1 MTTREEMLIRGLEGL
16 GLPSQERT
24 VLLLG
29 RFADL
34 LLRWNRTY
42 NLTAIREESEVVT
55 HHLLDSA
62 ALVPMIGKIAPEAQT
77 LLDVG
82 SGGGLPAVPT
92 ALLRPDLSVHAV
104 DTVKKKVTFLQQAQI
119 ELGLKNFRAHH
130 TRVENLRLSPF
141 DVITSR
147 AFASLAD
154 FTSLTEHLLKPSGV
168 WLAMKGVVPEEEM
181 AALPDFVRVRE
192 ILPMTVPGLHE
203 SRHLIVMERNERCGL
218 S

>member
-1 MTTREEMLIRGLEGL
+1 MSAREEMLARGLEGL
-16 GLPSQERT
+16 GLSSEERT

-130 TRVENLRLSPF
+130 ARVENLRLSPF

>member
-130 TRVENLRLSPF
+130 ARVENLRLSPF

-203 SRHLIVMERNERCGL
+203 SRHLIVMGRNERCGL

>member
-1 MTTREEMLIRGLEGL
+1 MTAREEMLARGLEGL
-16 GLPSQERT
+16 GLPSDERT
-24 VLLLG
+24 VTLLG
-29 RFADL
+29 CFADL

-62 ALVPMIGKIAPEAQT
+62 ALVPMIAKIAPEAKT

-130 TRVENLRLSPF
+130 ARVENLRLSPF

-154 FTSLTEHLLKPSGV
+154 FTSLTEHLLKPSGL
-168 WLAMKGVVPEEEM
+168 WFAMKGVVPEEEI
-181 AALPDFVRVRE
+181 AALPGFVRVRE

-203 SRHLIVMERNERCGL
+203 SRHLIVMERNEGCGL

>member
-119 ELGLKNFRAHH
+119 ELGLKNFHAHH
-130 TRVENLRLSPF
+130 ARVENLRLSPF

-168 WLAMKGVVPEEEM
+168 WLAMKGGVPEEEM

>member
-1 MTTREEMLIRGLEGL
+1 MSDREEMLVRGLEGL
-16 GLPSQERT
+16 GLPSDERT
-24 VLLLG
+24 VTQLG

-42 NLTAIREESEVVT
+42 NLTAIRDESEVVT

-62 ALVPMIGKIAPEAQT
+62 ALVPMIGRVAPEART

-130 TRVENLRLSPF
+130 ARVENLRLSPF

-154 FTSLTEHLLKPSGV
+154 FTSLTEHLLKPDGL

-203 SRHLIVMERNERCGL
+203 SRHLIVMERNEGCGQ

>member
-1 MTTREEMLIRGLEGL
+1 MTAREEMLARGLEGL
-16 GLPSQERT
+16 GLPSDERT
-24 VLLLG
+24 VTLLG
-29 RFADL
+29 CFADL

-62 ALVPMIGKIAPEAQT
+62 ALVPMIAKIAPEAKT

-130 TRVENLRLSPF
+130 ARVENLCLSPF

-154 FTSLTEHLLKPSGV
+154 FTSLTEHLLKPSGL
-168 WLAMKGVVPEEEM
+168 WLAMKGVVPEEEI
-181 AALPDFVRVRE
+181 AALPGFVRVRE

-203 SRHLIVMERNERCGL
+203 SRHLIVMGRNERCGL

>member
-82 SGGGLPAVPT
+82 SGGGLPSVPT

-130 TRVENLRLSPF
+130 ARVENLRLSPF

>member
-130 TRVENLRLSPF
+130 ARVENLRLSPF

-154 FTSLTEHLLKPSGV
+154 FTSLTEHLLKPSGA

>member
-1 MTTREEMLIRGLEGL
+1 MTAREEMLARGLEGL
-16 GLPSQERT
+16 GLPSDERT
-24 VLLLG
+24 VTLLG
-29 RFADL
+29 RFAAL

-62 ALVPMIGKIAPEAQT
+62 ALVPMIAKIAPEAKT

-130 TRVENLRLSPF
+130 ARVENLRLSPF

-168 WLAMKGVVPEEEM
+168 WLAMKGGVPEEEM
-181 AALPDFVRVRE
+181 AALPDFVRVQE

-203 SRHLIVMERNERCGL
+203 SRHLIVMGRNERCGL

>member
-92 ALLRPDLSVHAV
+92 AMLRPDLSVHAV

-130 TRVENLRLSPF
+130 ARVENLRLSPF

>member
-1 MTTREEMLIRGLEGL
+1 MSAREEMLARGLEGL
-16 GLPSQERT
+16 GLPSEERT

-42 NLTAIREESEVVT
+42 NLAAIREESEVVT

-130 TRVENLRLSPF
+130 ARVENLRLSPF

>member
-1 MTTREEMLIRGLEGL
+1 MTAREEMLARGLEGL
-16 GLPSQERT
+16 GLPSDERT
-24 VLLLG
+24 VTLLG

-62 ALVPMIGKIAPEAQT
+62 ALVPMIAKIAPEAET

-104 DTVKKKVTFLQQAQI
+104 DTVKKKSPFCS
-119 ELGLKNFRAHH
+119 R
-130 TRVENLRLSPF
+130 RRLSWASRTF
-141 DVITSR
+141 ARITHGWR
-147 AFASLAD
+147 ICVFPR
-154 FTSLTEHLLKPSGV
+154 LT
-168 WLAMKGVVPEEEM
+168 
-181 AALPDFVRVRE
+181 
-192 ILPMTVPGLHE
+192 
-203 SRHLIVMERNERCGL
+203 
-218 S
+218 

>member
-1 MTTREEMLIRGLEGL
+1 MSAREEMLARGLEGL
-16 GLPSQERT
+16 GLPSEERT

-92 ALLRPDLSVHAV
+92 ALLRSDLSVHAV

-130 TRVENLRLSPF
+130 ARVENLRLSPF

>member
-1 MTTREEMLIRGLEGL
+1 MTTREEMLICGLEGL

-130 TRVENLRLSPF
+130 ARVENLRLSPF

>member
-1 MTTREEMLIRGLEGL
+1 MTAREEMLARGLEGL
-16 GLPSQERT
+16 GLPSDERT
-24 VLLLG
+24 VTLLG
-29 RFADL
+29 CFADL

-62 ALVPMIGKIAPEAQT
+62 ALVPMIAKIAPEAKT

-130 TRVENLRLSPF
+130 ARVENLRLSPF

-154 FTSLTEHLLKPSGV
+154 FTSLTEHLLKPSGL
-168 WLAMKGVVPEEEM
+168 WLAMKGVVPEEEI
-181 AALPDFVRVRE
+181 AALPGFVRVRE

-203 SRHLIVMERNERCGL
+203 SRHLIVMERNEGCGL

>member
-130 TRVENLRLSPF
+130 ARVENLRLSPF

-192 ILPMTVPGLHE
+192 ILPMTVPELHE

>member
-130 TRVENLRLSPF
+130 ARVENLRLSPF

-154 FTSLTEHLLKPSGV
+154 FTSLTEHLLKSSGV

>member
-42 NLTAIREESEVVT
+42 NLTSIREESEVVT

-130 TRVENLRLSPF
+130 ARVENLRLSPF

>member
-62 ALVPMIGKIAPEAQT
+62 ALVPMIGKTAPEAQT

-130 TRVENLRLSPF
+130 ARVENLRLSPF

>member
-55 HHLLDSA
+55 HHLLDSV

-130 TRVENLRLSPF
+130 ARVENLRLSPF

>member
-1 MTTREEMLIRGLEGL
+1 MTAREEMLARGLEGL
-16 GLPSQERT
+16 GLPSDERT
-24 VLLLG
+24 VTLLG
-29 RFADL
+29 RFAAL

-62 ALVPMIGKIAPEAQT
+62 ALVPMIAKIAPEAKT

-104 DTVKKKVTFLQQAQI
+104 DTVKKKVTFLAQI

-130 TRVENLRLSPF
+130 ARVENLRLSPF

-168 WLAMKGVVPEEEM
+168 WLAMKGGVPEEEM

-203 SRHLIVMERNERCGL
+203 SRHLIVMGRNERCGL

>member
-1 MTTREEMLIRGLEGL
+1 MTAREEMLARGLEGL
-16 GLPSQERT
+16 GLPSDERT
-24 VLLLG
+24 VTLLG
-29 RFADL
+29 CFADL

-62 ALVPMIGKIAPEAQT
+62 ALVPMIAKIAPEAKT

-130 TRVENLRLSPF
+130 ARVENLCLSPF

-154 FTSLTEHLLKPSGV
+154 FTSLTEHLLKPSGL
-168 WLAMKGVVPEEEM
+168 WLAMKGVVPEEEI
-181 AALPDFVRVRE
+181 AALPGFVRVRE

-203 SRHLIVMERNERCGL
+203 SRHLIVMERNEGCGL

>member
-1 MTTREEMLIRGLEGL
+1 MTAREEMLARGLEGL
-16 GLPSQERT
+16 GLPSDERT
-24 VLLLG
+24 VTLLG
-29 RFADL
+29 CFADL

-62 ALVPMIGKIAPEAQT
+62 ALVPMIAKIAPKAKT

-130 TRVENLRLSPF
+130 ARVENLRLSPF

-154 FTSLTEHLLKPSGV
+154 FTSLTEHLLKPSGL
-168 WLAMKGVVPEEEM
+168 WFAMKGVVPEEEI
-181 AALPDFVRVRE
+181 AALPGFVRVRE

-203 SRHLIVMERNERCGL
+203 SRHLIVMERNEGCGL

>member
-130 TRVENLRLSPF
+130 ARVENLRLSPF

>member
-1 MTTREEMLIRGLEGL
+1 MTAREEMLARGLEGL
-16 GLPSQERT
+16 GLPSDERT
-24 VLLLG
+24 VTLLG
-29 RFADL
+29 CFADL

-62 ALVPMIGKIAPEAQT
+62 ALVPMIAKIAPEAKT

-119 ELGLKNFRAHH
+119 ELGLKKFRAHH
-130 TRVENLRLSPF
+130 ARVENLCLSPF

-154 FTSLTEHLLKPSGV
+154 FTSLTEHLLKPSGL
-168 WLAMKGVVPEEEM
+168 WLAMKGVVPEEEI
-181 AALPDFVRVRE
+181 AALPGFVRVRE

-203 SRHLIVMERNERCGL
+203 SRHLIVMERNEGCGL

>member
-130 TRVENLRLSPF
+130 ARVENLRLSPF

-203 SRHLIVMERNERCGL
+203 SRHLIVMERNERCEL

>member
-62 ALVPMIGKIAPEAQT
+62 ALVPMIAKIAPEAKT

-130 TRVENLRLSPF
+130 ARVENLRLSPF

-168 WLAMKGVVPEEEM
+168 WLAMKGGVPEEEM

-203 SRHLIVMERNERCGL
+203 SRHLIVMGRNERCGL

>member
-1 MTTREEMLIRGLEGL
+1 MTARKEMLARGLEGL
-16 GLPSQERT
+16 GLPSDERT
-24 VLLLG
+24 VTLLG
-29 RFADL
+29 CFADL

-62 ALVPMIGKIAPEAQT
+62 ALVPMIAKIAPEAKT

-130 TRVENLRLSPF
+130 ARVENLRLSPF

-154 FTSLTEHLLKPSGV
+154 FTSLTEHLLKPSGL
-168 WLAMKGVVPEEEM
+168 WLAMKGVVPEEEI
-181 AALPDFVRVRE
+181 AALPGFVRVRE

-203 SRHLIVMERNERCGL
+203 SRHLIVMERNEGCGL

>member
-1 MTTREEMLIRGLEGL
+1 MTAREEMLARGLEGL
-16 GLPSQERT
+16 GLPSDERT
-24 VLLLG
+24 VTLLG
-29 RFADL
+29 CFADL

-62 ALVPMIGKIAPEAQT
+62 ALVPMIAKIAPEAKT

-130 TRVENLRLSPF
+130 ARVENLRLSPF

-154 FTSLTEHLLKPSGV
+154 FTSLTEHLLKPSGL
-168 WLAMKGVVPEEEM
+168 WLAMKGVVPEEEI

-192 ILPMTVPGLHE
+192 ILPLTVPGLNE
-203 SRHLIVMERNERCGL
+203 SRHLIVMEHNAGCGL

>member
-1 MTTREEMLIRGLEGL
+1 MTAREEMLARGLEGL
-16 GLPSQERT
+16 GLPSDERT
-24 VLLLG
+24 VTLLG
-29 RFADL
+29 CFADL

-62 ALVPMIGKIAPEAQT
+62 ALVPMIAKIAPEAKT

-130 TRVENLRLSPF
+130 ARVENLRLSPF

-154 FTSLTEHLLKPSGV
+154 FTSLTEHLLKPSGL
-168 WLAMKGVVPEEEM
+168 WLAMKGVVPEEEI
-181 AALPDFVRVRE
+181 AALPGFVRVRE

-203 SRHLIVMERNERCGL
+203 SRHLIVMERNEGCRL

>member
-1 MTTREEMLIRGLEGL
+1 MSAREEMLIRGLEGL

-130 TRVENLRLSPF
+130 ARVENLRLSPF

-168 WLAMKGVVPEEEM
+168 WLAMKGVAPEEEM

>member
-1 MTTREEMLIRGLEGL
+1 MTAREEMLARGLEGL
-16 GLPSQERT
+16 GLPSDERT
-24 VLLLG
+24 VTLLG

-62 ALVPMIGKIAPEAQT
+62 ALVPMIAKIAPEAKT

-130 TRVENLRLSPF
+130 ARVENLRLSPF

-154 FTSLTEHLLKPSGV
+154 FTSLTEHLLKPSGQ
-168 WLAMKGVVPEEEM
+168 WLAMKGVVPEEEI

-203 SRHLIVMERNERCGL
+203 SRHLIVMGRNERCGL

>member
-1 MTTREEMLIRGLEGL
+1 MSAREEMLARGFEGL
-16 GLPSQERT
+16 GLPSEERT

-130 TRVENLRLSPF
+130 ARVENLRLSPF

>member
-1 MTTREEMLIRGLEGL
+1 MSAREEMLARGLEGL
-16 GLPSQERT
+16 GLPSEERT

-130 TRVENLRLSPF
+130 ARVENLRLSPF

>member
-119 ELGLKNFRAHH
+119 ELGLKNFRVHH
-130 TRVENLRLSPF
+130 ARVENLRLSPF

>member
-1 MTTREEMLIRGLEGL
+1 MTAREEMLVRGLEGL
-16 GLPSQERT
+16 GLPSDERT
-24 VLLLG
+24 VTLLG
-29 RFADL
+29 CFADL

-62 ALVPMIGKIAPEAQT
+62 ALVPMIAKIAPEAKT

-130 TRVENLRLSPF
+130 ARVENLRLSPF

-154 FTSLTEHLLKPSGV
+154 FTSLTEHLLKPSGL
-168 WLAMKGVVPEEEM
+168 WLAMKGVVPEEEI
-181 AALPDFVRVRE
+181 AALPGFVRVRE

-203 SRHLIVMERNERCGL
+203 SRHLIVMERNEGCGL

>member
-1 MTTREEMLIRGLEGL
+1 MSAREEMLARGLEGL
-16 GLPSQERT
+16 GLPSEERT

-42 NLTAIREESEVVT
+42 NLTAIRKESEVVT

-130 TRVENLRLSPF
+130 ARVENLRLSPF